1 MADGVRIRVEADT
14 ISPALARL
22 RALAGDLTPV
32 LDEIGD
38 QLVDNVLERFRRG
51 VGPDGQAWPVSQRA
65 EEEGGQ
71 TLVDS
76 GRLRESIVSEAGPSS
91 VTVGTNVLYARI
103 HQLGGTI
110 RPKTADRLRFRLAD
124 GQFVAVDS
132 VTLPARPYL
141 GIGAEDAS
149 DIENIALRRIAEITR
164 ARA

>member
-71 TLVDS
+71 TLVDT
-76 GRLRESIVSEAGPSS
+76 GRLRESIVHEAGPSS

-124 GQFVAVDS
+124 GGFVEVDS

-141 GIGAEDAS
+141 GIGAEDRTE
-149 DIENIALRRIAEITR
+149 IETIALRRIAEITR

>member
-32 LDEIGD
+32 MDEIGD
-38 QLVDNVLERFRRG
+38 QLVANVLERFRRG
-51 VGPDGQAWPVSQRA
+51 VGPDGQAWPRSGRA

-71 TLVDS
+71 TLVDA
-76 GRLRESIVSEAGPSS
+76 GRLRDSIVSEAGPSS

-110 RPKTADRLRFRLAD
+110 RPKTADRLRFRLAG
-124 GQFVAVDS
+124 GQFVAVHS

-141 GIGAEDAS
+141 GIGAEDRT
-149 DIENIALRRIAEITR
+149 DIESIALRRIGEITR